1 MSWSTANS
9 DPVCGPVSY
18 NLSLSSSGVL
28 IRSVITTDTVYNF
41 SGLAPNTTYNV
52 AIAGVNLAGVGEF
65 TEEMIFTPSIGIP
78 IGKPECVFMYLYMD

>member
-41 SGLAPNTTYNV
+41 SGLAPNATYNV